1 MKKPHGYTV
10 LALSLSLA
18 LNSCNKPSEEDAR
31 SAEEIAA
38 EEALAAELEAEEAER
53 VAKRK
58 AQKANLD
65 AIMAKM
71 RKDDESV
78 AKVSGSQ
85 SEGTAGE
92 KKPEETSE
100 DPGSAVSEA
109 EWLEIEERLV
119 ARGASNGLN
128 LGTLKTT
135 DGRSFDEAVVQAADA
150 LGITIYHRAGVDQLG
165 YELLSPQLQERF
177 RYDPEEAKRIAEGLR
192 TPPLP
197 IERRRAVQRRINAAL
212 IAAAQADSAAYE
224 ASLEARSAEEK
235 AAAAAAAEAG
245 QTKAADARARHLSL
259 DKELEAARHRLDRAL
274 QTLAQLEAEADFIRH
289 GPKDVNIRRA
299 GVDTPQTRAADEK
312 VKNQKKTIVALEA
325 KLKKLEAE
333 RFKR

>member
-1 MKKPHGYTV
+1 MKKSHGYTA
-10 LALSLSLA
+10 LALLLSLA
-18 LNSCNKPSEEDAR
+18 LTSCNKPSEEDAR
-31 SAEEIAA
+31 AAEEKAA

-53 VAKRK
+53 EAKRK
-58 AQKANLD
+58 EQKANLD

-71 RKDDESV
+71 REDDESV
-78 AKVSGSQ
+78 AKASESRG
-85 SEGTAGE
+85 EGTAGE
-92 KKPEETSE
+92 ETSE
-100 DPGSAVSEA
+100 GPGSALSEA
-109 EWLEIEERLV
+109 EWMEIEERLV
-119 ARGASNGLN
+119 ARGSSNGLN

-177 RYDPEEAKRIAEGLR
+177 RYDPEEAKRIAEGIR

-235 AAAAAAAEAG
+235 AAAAKAEAK
-245 QTKAADARARHLSL
+245 TEDALDRNLSL
-259 DKELEAARHRLDRAL
+259 DKELEAARHSLDRAL

-333 RFKR
+333 RHKR